1 MQKENYMIFYR
12 TTLTIIMIMC
22 VGIISNLG
30 LAQNVAR
37 IQIGD
42 LWDSPD
48 GLESAIGLQGLYM
61 TWPGGHEKGASLYEG
76 GFRTNSTGARL
87 RFLFKDFEV
96 EEKDTNGKVINTRIV
111 PFYHPSYALKTKTEG
126 YRPTQV
132 KSMRTA
138 RTTTSVVYEDGTV
151 HQNLVDKQGSYLIE
165 KSNLLSDELI
175 DYTEFFYD
183 GFYVK
188 QSYYA
193 WANSFHDD
201 YIIRVVDIVN
211 NGNQDDNIFTS
222 EITPK
227 DLKKLY
233 LDLYVNNLSPNNK
246 GEGYYSFEAT
256 GTWDNWHDY
265 YGDVQ
270 NDSVRFMYAFD
281 GDDPNVPGDDQ
292 GDPYPSQFA
301 GAVFDPTSLYNAGE
315 FVSAMYA
322 GYGVLY
328 VNQSATIALNDY
340 QQPFSYGYDSFTSA
354 PGWREELR
362 WANVYNNGTRN
373 FKHPDYSKSVPKNL
387 ESCWM
392 AFGPFDLPA
401 YGKLRLVFVHAVNGP
416 SIAACKEMGYKYL
429 RGEITKSEKDAF
441 LRASYDSLK
450 LTIRRAQ
457 WNWDNYLSKNK
468 SIPNGPKPPTNL
480 RISSEINSVRLEWD
494 KSKSTDV
501 YKYNIYRKAGSNLG
515 DFEKISEVAPTQ
527 NVFIDSLLD
536 IGVSYYYYV
545 TAANDGIT
553 NLDPTCF
560 LQPLESSKFINRSY
574 YPARAYREAL
584 KNLSNVRV
592 VPNPYNLFQAKT
604 FPGDADRI
612 TFTNLSRRCTIRI
625 FTINGDLVK
634 TIRKDDAS
642 SYTAW
647 NPMLTDD
654 NLFIAPDIYIYVI
667 EDLDSGQRVTGKFVA
682 VR

>member
-1 MQKENYMIFYR
+1 MLMNR
-12 TTLTIIMIMC
+12 VTIIIFLIFC
-22 VGIISNLG
+22 IGLIPVRSN
-30 LAQNVAR
+30 AQNVAR

-48 GLESAIGLQGLYM
+48 GLEAAIGLQGLYM
-61 TWPGGHEKGASLYEG
+61 IWPGGHEKGGSLYEG

-96 EEKDTNGKVINTRIV
+96 EEKDSNGNIVNTRIV

-132 KSMRTA
+132 KNMRTA
-138 RTTTSVVYEDGTV
+138 RTTTTVIYEDGTV
-151 HQNLVDKQGSYLIE
+151 HQNLVDKQGPYLIE
-165 KSNLLSDELI
+165 KPTLISDELI
-175 DYTEFFYD
+175 EYTEYFYD

-193 WANSFHDD
+193 WANPFHDD

-233 LDLYVNNLSPNNK
+233 LDLYVNNFSPNNK
-246 GEGYYSFEAT
+246 GEGYYSFQAT

-292 GDPYPSQFA
+292 GDPFPSQFSGA
-301 GAVFDPTSLYNAGE
+301 GFDPSALYSAGE
-315 FVSAMYA
+315 FVSGMYA

-328 VNQSATIALNDY
+328 ANSSATNALNDY
-340 QQPFSYGYDSFTSA
+340 QQPYSYGYDSFTAA

-362 WANVYNNGTRN
+362 WANVYNNGSRN
-373 FKHPDYSKSVPKNL
+373 FKHPDYSKTVPKNL

-392 AFGPFDLPA
+392 AFGPYDLPA

-416 SIAACKEMGYKYL
+416 SIAACKDIGNKYL
-429 RGEITKSEKDAF
+429 RQEITKAQKDSF
-441 LRASYDSLK
+441 LLASKEILK
-450 LTIRRAQ
+450 TTIKRAQ

-468 SIPNGPKPPTNL
+468 SIPNAPKPPTGL
-480 RISSEINSVRLEWD
+480 KVTSGIKSIKLEWD

-501 YKYNIYRKAGSNLG
+501 FKYNIYRKSGTNLG
-515 DFEKISEVAPTQ
+515 DFEKIKDVASTD

-545 TAANDGIT
+545 TAANDGTI
-553 NLDPTCF
+553 NIDPSCF
-560 LQPLESSKFINRSY
+560 HQPLESSKYINRSY
-574 YPARAYREAL
+574 YPARAYREASI
-584 KNLSNVRV
+584 NLSGVRV
-592 VPNPYNLFQAKT
+592 VPNPYNLYQAKT

-612 TFTNLSRRCTIRI
+612 TFTNLSHHCTIRI
-625 FTINGDLVK
+625 FTINGDLIK
-634 TIRKDDAS
+634 TIHKDDVS
-642 SYTAW
+642 SYVAW

-654 NLFIAPDIYIYVI
+654 NLFIAPDIYIYHV
-667 EDLDSGQRVTGKFVA
+667 EDRDTGQKVTGKFVV